1 MKRLLFIFIFVFTP
15 YAIAQVAVIANK
27 SVPKDKISEAEL
39 LDIYI
44 GDIKWWDNGDPV
56 IVHDL
61 ATKDKIKS
69 IFYNFIGKSSV
80 RMKSIWLKNMLS
92 GEGDPPRALNSEE
105 EMLKS
110 IIETVGAIGFISK
123 DKVVPEVKVLALVE

>member
-1 MKRLLFIFIFVFTP
+1 VKKLLFIIIFLFAAHT
-15 YAIAQVAVIANK
+15 IAQVAVIANR
-27 SVPKDKISEAEL
+27 SVPKDKISESEL
-39 LDIYI
+39 LDIYV

-61 ATKDKIKS
+61 ATKENIKS
-69 IFYNFIGKSSV
+69 KFYNFLGKSSV

-92 GEGDPPRALNSEE
+92 GEGDPPKALNSEE